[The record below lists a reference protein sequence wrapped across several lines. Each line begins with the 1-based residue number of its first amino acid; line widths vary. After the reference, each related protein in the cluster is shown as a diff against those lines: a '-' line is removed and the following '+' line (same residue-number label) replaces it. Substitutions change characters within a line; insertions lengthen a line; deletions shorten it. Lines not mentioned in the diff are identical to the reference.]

1 VSMPLVAP
9 AIGNA
14 VATLT
19 GVRLRAAPMTKER
32 VLAALK
38 A

>member
-1 VSMPLVAP
+1 MPLVAP

-14 VATLT
+14 FTALT
-19 GVRLRAAPMTKER
+19 GKRLRAAPMNKER